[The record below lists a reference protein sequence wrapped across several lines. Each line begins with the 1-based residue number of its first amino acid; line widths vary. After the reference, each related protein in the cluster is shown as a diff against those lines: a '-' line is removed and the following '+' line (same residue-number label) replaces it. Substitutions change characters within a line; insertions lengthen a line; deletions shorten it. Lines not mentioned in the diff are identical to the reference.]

1 MPSNNLVII
10 TPALSGGG
18 IEKSTPILIE
28 ALSNITKSPVIWI
41 GINESTFEGTLPQ
54 TTVIC
59 AGRQSKD
66 GVLAT
71 IQSLLRISRHISK
84 VRDPLLLINGE
95 VAELFAAFFVW
106 NSKMICVEHA
116 SQPWIRS
123 RILGRVVRFVLKIRS
138 VCWVTV
144 NSQQGSIWPYETS
157 FSYIPNPINP
167 TQPNSTDEGYGLIH
181 IGRLTE
187 AKSVDVACRAALQ
200 THLRLDIYGDGEL
213 SKALKEEFLGHGD
226 IHFHG
231 YVDEVW
237 SSLGANRVLI
247 SSSLH
252 EGDGRNIAEAVIRS
266 QPLLLSD
273 TPDHRRFNLPE
284 TNYFRSLDEL
294 VKKLDKHKSQSLHG
308 LRPSARL
315 AQAERE
321 NRDPS
326 KIASLWKQLID
337 RL

>member
-1 MPSNNLVII
+1 
-10 TPALSGGG
+10 
-18 IEKSTPILIE
+18 
-28 ALSNITKSPVIWI
+28 
-41 GINESTFEGTLPQ
+41 
-54 TTVIC
+54 
-59 AGRQSKD
+59 
-66 GVLAT
+66 
-71 IQSLLRISRHISK
+71 
-84 VRDPLLLINGE
+84 
-95 VAELFAAFFVW
+95 
-106 NSKMICVEHA
+106 
-116 SQPWIRS
+116 
-123 RILGRVVRFVLKIRS
+123 
-138 VCWVTV
+138 V

-200 THLRLDIYGDGEL
+200 THMRLDIYGDGEL

-294 VKKLDKHKSQSLHG
+294 VKKLDKHKSQSLDG

-337 RL
+337 CL